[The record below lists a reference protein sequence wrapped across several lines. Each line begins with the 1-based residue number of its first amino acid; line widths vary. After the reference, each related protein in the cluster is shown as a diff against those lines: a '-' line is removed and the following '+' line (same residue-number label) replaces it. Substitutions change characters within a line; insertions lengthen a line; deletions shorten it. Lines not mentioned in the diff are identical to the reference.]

1 MYRTYPHD
9 KNKQQQHYFRNIS
22 VLTIT
27 LETSS
32 AKYKRTFNNTSAAKD
47 FEEAASSAVNV

>member
-1 MYRTYPHD
+1 MYRTYPHG
-9 KNKQQQHYFRNIS
+9 KNKQQQNYFRNIS